1 MSPDT
6 RSQAQDVTAPPSTT
20 SRLRDEAARLLAL
33 ADAIEAAQPKAERG
47 FLQHWRGQVRAWLA
61 NPKLETLAGERAL
74 DALALDLRYR
84 WLTQAHGLSGR
95 YLMSPPH
102 SQTKALPGRET
113 IGYPYDR
120 WLKPEHLED
129 RLRAHRD
136 TPAGWRQ
143 DALLFASGMAAL
155 STLLHHVRGAGA
167 KTLHWWGGY
176 FEIARLLHLACDTR
190 FQGRRHAQQQ
200 SLCDTVRAGHG
211 DLFLI
216 EPVAADFPLEVFD
229 QDAFAAAWR
238 ARPGIAQGGRP
249 AMIVIDTSLTGDAY
263 PIAELCAR
271 LGPHPPVAVVQVASG
286 LKLDQQGLE
295 LANAGLVNVYVP
307 DAEDAAKRL
316 ARLSENLKIAR
327 TTFGAG
333 LSQDEYAALSAPFF
347 LDRTSLRDHGA
358 RVFANAA
365 TFARALAPCAK
376 PGGGGLITE
385 VVHPAL
391 APKDARPWARAP
403 FVNLRYAAD
412 GADARHILRAV
423 LEFEAQR
430 RGFTFVSGSSFG
442 FRGHR
447 FEMGVAKP
455 VRHDTLRV
463 APGSRAGPAL
473 DGVIGLFKD
482 LSAFEDFARLRAA
495 YPDIVAATPKAR
507 AAEDA

>member
-6 RSQAQDVTAPPSTT
+6 HSQAQDVTASPSTA

-33 ADAIEAAQPKAERG
+33 AGGIEDALPKAERG

-61 NPKLETLAGERAL
+61 NPRLEMLAGERAL

-84 WLTQAHGLSGR
+84 WLTHAHGLSDR

-113 IGYPYDR
+113 IGFPYDR
-120 WLKPEHLED
+120 WLKPEHLEE

-176 FEIARLLHLACDTR
+176 FEIARLLHLACDAR
-190 FQGRRHAQQQ
+190 FQGRRHARQQT
-200 SLCDTVRAGHG
+200 LCDTVRAGHG

-216 EPVAADFPLEVFD
+216 EPVAADFSLDVFD
-229 QDAFAAAWR
+229 QDAFVDAWR
-238 ARPGIAQGGRP
+238 ARPGVAEGGRP
-249 AMIVIDTSLTGDAY
+249 AMIVVDTSLTGDAY
-263 PIAELCAR
+263 PVAELCAR
-271 LGPHPPVAVVQVASG
+271 LGSNPPVAVVQVASG

-307 DAEDAAKRL
+307 DAEDAAERL
-316 ARLSENLKIAR
+316 ARLSENLKVAR

-333 LSQDEYAALSAPFF
+333 LSQNEYAALSAPFF
-347 LDRTSLRDHGA
+347 LDRTSLHEHGA
-358 RVFANAA
+358 RVLANAA

-376 PGGGGLITE
+376 SGDGLIAE
-385 VVHPAL
+385 VIHPAL
-391 APKDARPWARAP
+391 DTTETRPWAQAP

-412 GADARHILRAV
+412 GADARYILRAV
-423 LEFEAQR
+423 LEFEAQK
-430 RGFTFVSGSSFG
+430 RGLNFVSGSSFG

-447 FEMGVAKP
+447 FEMGVAKR
-455 VRHDTLRV
+455 VRQDTLRV

-473 DGVIGLFKD
+473 DGVIELFKD
-482 LSAFEDFARLRAA
+482 LNAFEDFAQLRAA
-495 YPDIVAATPKAR
+495 YPDIVSATPKAR
-507 AAEDA
+507 AEEST